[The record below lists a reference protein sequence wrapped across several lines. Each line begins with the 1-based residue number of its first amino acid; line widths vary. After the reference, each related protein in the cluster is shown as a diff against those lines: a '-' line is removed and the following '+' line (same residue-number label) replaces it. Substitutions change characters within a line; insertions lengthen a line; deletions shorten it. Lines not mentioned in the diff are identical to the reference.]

1 MTFIIG
7 TFIGILENI
16 LMLPRTLEVYDMYS
30 MLMEHVFPQCV
41 FLKAALC
48 GCVWVLVGKHVKYL
62 RSLWE
67 DSTGDVQA
75 PASACSL
82 FECRCGVPVVGF

>member
-1 MTFIIG
+1 
-7 TFIGILENI
+7 
-16 LMLPRTLEVYDMYS
+16 MLPRTLKVYGTYRK
-30 MLMEHVFPQCV
+30 LMARVFPHCV

-48 GCVWVLVGKHVKYL
+48 GCVRVLVGKHVNYFRL
-62 RSLWE
+62 LWE

-75 PASACSL
+75 PVSACSL

>member
-1 MTFIIG
+1 MQLVERIW
-7 TFIGILENI
+7 LEYVVN
-16 LMLPRTLEVYDMYS
+16 LL
-30 MLMEHVFPQCV
+30 V

-48 GCVWVLVGKHVKYL
+48 GCVRVLVGKHVNYL
-62 RSLWE
+62 RLLWE